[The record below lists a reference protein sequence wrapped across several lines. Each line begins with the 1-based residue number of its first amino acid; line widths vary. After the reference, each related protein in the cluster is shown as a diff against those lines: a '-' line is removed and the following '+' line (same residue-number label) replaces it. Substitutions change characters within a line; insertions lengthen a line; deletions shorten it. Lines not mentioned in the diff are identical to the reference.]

1 MQLIFF
7 ITQMLLLEEYKHV
20 LEYEI
25 CAIMGDENAY
35 RKNLQ
40 RMKNSNQSANKLLQ
54 NYNKFCSCREK
65 IMTMIQCSENSKRGV
80 LSRICMNVCSCNWND
95 ISKAR
100 IWTVCNLTG
109 MTTNDVVCIQHKNQQ
124 HFVHVKYYE
133 FFVMLWLLFNVR
145 ELLSVEIETVNVQNT
160 QSLSE
165 RVEMF
170 FSSKKNMLEML
181 CNAMLHAQ
189 NYVIKSLETIG

>member
-1 MQLIFF
+1 
-7 ITQMLLLEEYKHV
+7 MLLLEEYKHV

-25 CAIMGDENAY
+25 CAIMGDENTY

-40 RMKNSNQSANKLLQ
+40 RMKNSNQTAHNLLQ
-54 NYNKFCSCREK
+54 NHSKFCSLCERVT
-65 IMTMIQCSENSKRGV
+65 TMIQCSENNKRGV
-80 LSRICMNVCSCNWND
+80 LARICLNVCSCNWND

-145 ELLSVEIETVNVQNT
+145 KLLSMEMETSNAQGNT

-165 RVEMF
+165 RVDMF
-170 FSSKKNMLEML
+170 LRSKQNMLASL
-181 CNAMLHAQ
+181 SKAMLHAQ
-189 NYVIKSLETIG
+189 NYVIKSLQTVGQTNNTTI